1 MGKVIKEHGYKF
13 TFGNVALAKS
23 LTFWVSRETA
33 REQSLIVPDE
43 LHTMEEEIRGREER
57 RLRAELNKETE
68 DDVVNE
74 EEKEDDVEEVERED
88 DDEERSVKF
97 TTFDDREMECDMGGM
112 KFTLPPGTPC
122 KMTPKKFGRITWTD
136 KMKLQLLEL
145 YMEKAA
151 DPLKR
156 PKPSEGV
163 RSRAVYRRDAGVQD
177 LYENSTITL
186 DSGRIVKISS
196 ICKVDHILNTLAT
209 GQLTGQTSLGLV
221 KLIDAVMEG
230 EERTSE
236 KLQVKKPEILKLAL
250 SLINEDTESE

>member
-1 MGKVIKEHGYKF
+1 
-13 TFGNVALAKS
+13 
-23 LTFWVSRETA
+23 
-33 REQSLIVPDE
+33 
-43 LHTMEEEIRGREER
+43 
-57 RLRAELNKETE
+57 
-68 DDVVNE
+68 
-74 EEKEDDVEEVERED
+74 
-88 DDEERSVKF
+88 
-97 TTFDDREMECDMGGM
+97 
-112 KFTLPPGTPC
+112 
-122 KMTPKKFGRITWTD
+122 
-136 KMKLQLLEL
+136 MKLQLLEL

-221 KLIDAVMEG
+221 KLIDEVMEG